1 MTIFARRIDD
11 DFPMKYGI
19 ISSLLETIRT
29 RISYAKNIDE
39 EEKILKFSE
48 ELLSEIK
55 IDEKI
60 HLSVKVA
67 RIKIQLWIN
76 PDIIL

>member
-1 MTIFARRIDD
+1 MKFA
-11 DFPMKYGI
+11 I

-29 RISYAKNIDE
+29 RIGYAKNPDE
-39 EEKILKFSE
+39 EEKILYFTE
-48 ELLSEIK
+48 QTLSQIK

-67 RIKIQLWIN
+67 RIKIQLWID